1 VSNAQT
7 VDFTG
12 RVVIVTGASSGIGRA
27 VALSF
32 AEAGAAVLATGRNEQ
47 ALAEL
52 SAAHAS
58 IETIRC
64 DLTDEDAPEA
74 IVRTAVDRWGR
85 LDVLVNN
92 AGILTMMPLREVTSD
107 RVKQVFDTNVVA
119 PSLLAG
125 AALPYLQKS
134 GGSIVNIASTFGHRP
149 IAVAGHYGASKAA
162 IEHLT
167 RSWALELAEDG
178 IRVNAVAPGPI
189 ESDALSAAGLPPA
202 EVEQIKKAEAARIP
216 LGRRGRPEEIAVWV
230 LRLADPSTEWLT
242 GQVLTV
248 DGGLEVT

>member
-1 VSNAQT
+1 MSNELT

-32 AEAGAAVLATGRNEQ
+32 ADAGAAVLGTGRNAQ
-47 ALAEL
+47 ALGEL

-64 DLTDEDAPEA
+64 DVTDEDAPEA

-107 RVKQVFDTNVVA
+107 RVKQVFATNVVA

-125 AALPYLQKS
+125 AALPYLQES
-134 GGSIVNIASTFGHRP
+134 GGSIVNISSTFGHRP
-149 IAVAGHYGASKAA
+149 VAVASHYGASKAA

-167 RSWALELAEDG
+167 RSWALELAGDG
-178 IRVNAVAPGPI
+178 VRVNAVAPGPI

-230 LRLADPSTEWLT
+230 LRLADPSMEWLT

-248 DGGLEVT
+248 DGGLEIT